1 MISILLARILPY
13 SPSAAIMALQV
24 VALAVTVF
32 RVWVR
37 LHIRRFWY
45 DDGFAAAA
53 GLCCVVKVIS
63 SWTLVDSK
71 SSAYLF
77 VGRIVLMRVNM
88 IYRKVIGPFFLD
100 NNDTFPLRLMVR
112 F

>member
-1 MISILLARILPY
+1 
-13 SPSAAIMALQV
+13 MALHV
-24 VALAVTVF
+24 VAVAVTVF

-45 DDGFAAAA
+45 DDGFAAVA

-63 SWTLVDSK
+63 SWTLVKNSEL
-71 SSAYLF
+71 SAYPF
-77 VGRIVLMRVNM
+77 VGRIVFMRINM
-88 IYRKVIGPFFLD
+88 IYRKVIARFFLD
-100 NNDTFPLRLMVR
+100 NNDAFSLRHVVR